1 MQQFCYFRHALDRI
15 RRYKFPAHSR
25 IPPIPSHVCGN
36 FTIFIHRQS
45 TGSISFYHRGGGGS
59 SSSSSSFMFFSFS
72 TTICTFLSCRRNL
85 NRSLSVQYHPYH
97 DAMPVRPRASSQH
110 PVFRTCNCLKKKNPC
125 AKSLRTRHQET
136 PTTTTTISQSQA

>member
-15 RRYKFPAHSR
+15 RQYKFPAHSR

-36 FTIFIHRQS
+36 FTIFIHHQS

-59 SSSSSSFMFFSFS
+59 SSSLFTFFSSS
-72 TTICTFLSCRRNL
+72 TTICTFLSCRRTSIAL
-85 NRSLSVQYHPYH
+85 SLSVQYHPYH

-136 PTTTTTISQSQA
+136 PTTPTTISQSQA